1 MATASSATAR
11 DAPFGDGTE
20 EHPSTSST
28 TASSHMHDHDENG
41 AAAVSLSDH
50 DDSDHVQEEE
60 EEDDTSG
67 SGNPI
72 SLITEDMLASDA
84 TLHAIWA
91 DLSRNYYATPSWS
104 PTFYID
110 LAYSGFVSVAYEF
123 KSERD
128 DGDDDAAPPRALLL
142 PEIQRKYGALDFAKL
157 HTGKKV
163 RKRARAGGYQ
173 LGVNQDMEAV
183 FRGVQHHHENNW
195 LCHSYREL
203 WRALHAAGPVPVH
216 ANGGKSRFHA
226 VTIELLTHEGEVVA
240 GEVGYILGST
250 YTRYQ
255 PFLLVVPYSSPCR
268 IFKKPHV

>member
-1 MATASSATAR
+1 MATASSAAST
-11 DAPFGDGTE
+11 DAPFEDGTE
-20 EHPSTSST
+20 EHPSSST
-28 TASSHMHDHDENG
+28 TTSSRMNQDDDEKG
-41 AAAVSLSDH
+41 AAAAPSDR
-50 DDSDHVQEEE
+50 DEMSDRE
-60 EEDDTSG
+60 EEDDHDDDDDDASS
-67 SGNPI
+67 SGNSI

-84 TLHAIWA
+84 SLHAIWD

-123 KSERD
+123 KSERE
-128 DGDDDAAPPRALLL
+128 DGEDDAAPHRALLL

-163 RKRARAGGYQ
+163 RKRARTGGYQ

-183 FRGVQHHHENNW
+183 FRGVQNHHENNW

-216 ANGGKSRFHA
+216 ANEGRSRFHA

-250 YTRYQ
+250 YTRY
-255 PFLLVVPYSSPCR
+255 
-268 IFKKPHV
+268 